1 MSNRPSLEKKIT
13 KLVKKDLKE
22 YDEDTKFLITK
33 LLMIVSLEKNKAVNN
48 VANKLQAEIEKL
60 YKTKEI
66 RK

>member
-13 KLVKKDLKE
+13 KLVKKELKD
-22 YDEDTKFLITK
+22 YDEETKFLITK
-33 LLMIVSLEKNKAVNN
+33 LLMIVSLERNKAVNN